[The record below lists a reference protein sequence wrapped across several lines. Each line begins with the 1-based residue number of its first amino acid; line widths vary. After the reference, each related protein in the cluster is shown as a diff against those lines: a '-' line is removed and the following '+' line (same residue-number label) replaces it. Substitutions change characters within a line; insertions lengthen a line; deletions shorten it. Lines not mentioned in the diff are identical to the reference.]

1 MRAELLLLPH
11 IEGAVMGAF
20 ERNILQVIVLMLENR
35 SFDHMLGFLKT
46 PNGLTGNES
55 NDGVVVSNDAAR

>member
-1 MRAELLLLPH
+1 
-11 IEGAVMGAF
+11 MGAF